1 MRYLMVGLLMLS
13 ACSSQPVT
21 DAGPGRH
28 SVTAT
33 STNGVLAARDQ
44 AVRLANSYC
53 GRSGQRAVVE
63 SFDDKTLGGVIGDPT
78 SSVVFTCGAP
88 NTTALIR

>member
-1 MRYLMVGLLMLS
+1 MRYLLAALRMLS
-13 ACSSQPVT
+13 ACSSPPVVE
-21 DAGPGRH
+21 AGPGRH

-33 STNGVLAARDQ
+33 STHGLLAARDQ
-44 AVRLANSYC
+44 AVWQADRYC

-63 SFDDKTLGGVIGDPT
+63 GYDDKTLGGVIGDPT